1 MWVIAKS
8 VRSLNMREGKITQK
22 QRSDDFFIYII
33 TMFCGFFFLMVCVAL
48 LPTSTNVKKKKKDD
62 KSFFSFLRS
71 RSLVNPLLLQQAEV
85 S

>member
-48 LPTSTNVKKKKKDD
+48 LPTSTNVKKKKKRRQILFQLPEEPQPG
-62 KSFFSFLRS
+62 KSTSI
-71 RSLVNPLLLQQAEV
+71 ATG
-85 S
+85 